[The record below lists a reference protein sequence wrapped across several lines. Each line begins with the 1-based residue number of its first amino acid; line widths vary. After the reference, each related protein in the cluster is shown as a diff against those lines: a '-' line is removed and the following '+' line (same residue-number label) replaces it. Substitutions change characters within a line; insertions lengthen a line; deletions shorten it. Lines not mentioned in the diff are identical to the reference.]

1 MAGQTK
7 THDTKAEAGDTKAD
21 AGDTRA
27 ETSAAKAAER
37 EPKRK
42 PRLALIAHDGKKA
55 DMTAFATFNRG
66 TLQRCRL
73 VATSAT
79 GRLLREKVG
88 LNVEV
93 LQSGPVGGDVQI
105 ASRVVD
111 GKIDGVIFLV
121 DPLDKHPHD
130 PDIQTLLR
138 ICNVHNVPLATNVAT
153 ADMVISSKL
162 LWVGPEITPG
172 VEIHPA

>member
-1 MAGQTK
+1 MTPEVTTTG
-7 THDTKAEAGDTKAD
+7 G
-21 AGDTRA
+21 
-27 ETSAAKAAER
+27 AKARVEPT
-37 EPKRK
+37 PKRK

-55 DMTAFATFNRG
+55 DMIAFATFNRG

-73 VATSAT
+73 VATATT

-105 ASRVVD
+105 ANRVVE
-111 GKIDGVIFLV
+111 GKIDAVIFIV

-138 ICNVHNVPLATNVAT
+138 ICNVHDVPLATNVST
-153 ADMVISSKL
+153 ADMVISSRL
-162 LWVGPEITPG
+162 LWVAPAITPG
-172 VEIHPA
+172 AEVVPG